1 MRTAPT
7 PGRPLAADLAADP
20 AFDDALAR
28 IAQLTARLHAVADLH
43 APRRTLLGTS
53 VCRSCA
59 RSFPCPTARAS
70 GTPLMSRPQRAVV
83 VERRPQPGA
92 ATSHSAP

>member
-1 MRTAPT
+1 VRTAPT

-70 GTPLMSRPQRAVV
+70 GTTPVSRPQR
-83 VERRPQPGA
+83 ER
-92 ATSHSAP
+92 